1 MIEVEKKFILNE
13 QAVERLTKNAQFLNE
28 RIFTDIY
35 YDTENFSLTSY
46 DKWQEKNIKG
56 DHL

>member
-13 QAVERLTKNAQFLNE
+13 QDVERLTKNAQFLNE